1 LDNLVDWYKFGA
13 YLLPTESCGQLEIIK
28 KSNKGEIDDCKR
40 DLYNL
45 YFKVGDVSWD
55 KVVEALENANY
66 PNIIKKILEDFY

>member
-1 LDNLVDWYKFGA
+1 MDNLVDWYKFGA

-55 KVVEALENANY
+55 KVVEALEKANY
-66 PNIIKKILEDFY
+66 PNIVKKIQEDFY